1 MGEAQTVQNHKENQ
15 YFLVAGQ
22 LVGVV
27 VVGVVVV
34 VVVVVI
40 EVVPWCGETKDQ
52 YYAYRRARER

>member
-1 MGEAQTVQNHKENQ
+1 MQNHKENQ

-34 VVVVVI
+34 VI

-52 YYAYRRARER
+52 YYAHRGGRER